1 MKTEMSQN
9 APTEES
15 DRRWK
20 QENLVW
26 TRIYFGREVMER
38 IIETIDRKHALHRRH
53 TNRYIM
59 RAAMAGVIV
68 VLMYLFAYQVNTDL
82 GESFNR
88 GLAKY
93 LTAVSFS
100 MALVLIYFTN
110 SELLTSN
117 FMYFTIGQYYG
128 KIRLRD
134 TAAILGQ
141 CLLGNLLGILIIAL
155 LVWSAA
161 MVGPSVIE
169 NLVHTVNAKTVESGM
184 WLIFVKAIFANY
196 FINIAVIISLQ
207 VHECMAKI
215 LALLMGVTVFAYMGY
230 EHVIA
235 NAALFVV
242 ALFFDPAAVSLLH
255 IGKNFV
261 LSLLGNFVG
270 GGLVVGLF
278 YAYLNDSRGE
288 PEAVVRGIRAGAFAP
303 QEVPSR
309 SILDED

>member
-1 MKTEMSQN
+1 M
-9 APTEES
+9 
-15 DRRWK
+15 
-20 QENLVW
+20 W
-26 TRIYFGREVMER
+26 TRVYFGREVMER

-53 TNRYIM
+53 TDRYIM

-68 VLMYLFAYQVNTDL
+68 ALMYLFAYQVNTDL

-100 MALVLIYFTN
+100 IALVLIYFTN

-117 FMYFTIGQYYG
+117 FMYFTVGHYYG

-141 CLLGNLLGILIIAL
+141 CLLGNLLGILMIAL
-155 LVWSAA
+155 LVWSAT

-169 NLVHTVNAKTVESGM
+169 NLVHVESGM

-207 VHECMAKI
+207 VHEYMAKI

-235 NAALFVV
+235 NSALFVV
-242 ALFFDPAAVSLLH
+242 ALLFDPAAVSLLH

-261 LSLLGNFVG
+261 LSLVGNFVG

-288 PEAVVRGIRAGAFAP
+288 PEAVVR
-303 QEVPSR
+303 R
-309 SILDED
+309 STIAEQVASGTHVSFKLGNTSE